1 MHRVGIGRGMEVE
14 FSKMEGMDH
23 IWQDERQ
30 EDTRMGGESEV
41 LVIPESMDTVE
52 EEAEGWR

>member
-1 MHRVGIGRGMEVE
+1 MEVE

-30 EDTRMGGESEV
+30 EGTRTGGELEV

>member
-30 EDTRMGGESEV
+30 EGTRTGGKLEV

>member
-1 MHRVGIGRGMEVE
+1 MHWVGNGRGMEVE

-23 IWQDERQ
+23 IWQYERQ
-30 EDTRMGGESEV
+30 EGMRISGELEV
-41 LVIPESMDTVE
+41 LFIPESMDTVE

>member
-1 MHRVGIGRGMEVE
+1 MEVE

-23 IWQDERQ
+23 IWQYERQ
-30 EDTRMGGESEV
+30 EGTRISGELEV
-41 LVIPESMDTVE
+41 LFIPESMDTVE